1 MRVFVL
7 DEDEDEKNDVER
19 VLVLLE
25 GWLIKNPGHK
35 VIILNN
41 PISPK

>member
-7 DEDEDEKNDVER
+7 DEDEDEKNEVER
-19 VLVLLE
+19 VVLEE
-25 GWLIKNPGHK
+25 GWLRKNPGHK
-35 VIILNN
+35 VIMLNN